1 MKVRTH
7 WTVSA
12 LKDFETCPAKYQ
24 WTYLYEP
31 EDWRAIGYRVVPS
44 TSSPAMQRGTDIHQ
58 TCEDYLLGK
67 VGIEGLHREIPQSWR
82 NLISGL
88 KHFEA
93 TPEEQWEVDDG
104 WNALD
109 ATSGPLW
116 LRAKID
122 AHYLPSADTL
132 HVIDYKT
139 GRPYTSNMEQ
149 VEVYALLGFAK
160 FDDVQTVIG
169 ELWYL
174 DHEEPHEK
182 AFHRNQ
188 ASKLARKWKQ
198 RAGRLL
204 GAVEYPPQP
213 NRFCNW
219 CPYNAEKG
227 GPCTAP
233 QGLAGQG
240 GPNAGF
246 PRSRR

>member
-12 LKDFETCPAKYQ
+12 LKDFETCPAKYR
-24 WTYLYEP
+24 WSYLFEP
-31 EDWRAIGYRVVPS
+31 ADWLELGYRVVPAKG
-44 TSSPAMQRGTDIHQ
+44 SPAMDRGTEIHL
-58 TCEDYLLGK
+58 TCENYLLGT
-67 VGIEGLHREIPQSWR
+67 GDLHPEIGPAWR
-82 NLISGL
+82 NLLSGL
-88 KHFEA
+88 RHFEA
-93 TPEEQWEVDDG
+93 KPEEQWEVAEG
-104 WNALD
+104 WH
-109 ATSGPLW
+109 PLEPGESVW

-122 AHYLPSADTL
+122 AHYFPSQDTL

-139 GRPYTSNMEQ
+139 GKPYRENMEQ

-160 FDDVQTVIG
+160 FDDVQNVVG

-182 AFHRNQ
+182 TFHRSQ
-188 ASKLARKWKQ
+188 APKLARKWEQ

-204 GAVEYPPQP
+204 GAVKYPPRL

-219 CPYNAEKG
+219 CPYNADKG
-227 GPCTAP
+227 GPCHAP
-233 QGLAGQG
+233 QELAGQG
-240 GPNAGF
+240 GPDAGP